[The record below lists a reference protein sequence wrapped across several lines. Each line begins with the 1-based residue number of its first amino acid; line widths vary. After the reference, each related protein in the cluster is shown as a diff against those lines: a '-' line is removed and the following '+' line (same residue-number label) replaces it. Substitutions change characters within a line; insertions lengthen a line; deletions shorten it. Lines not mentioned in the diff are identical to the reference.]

1 MTDYT
6 RFAVKD
12 LYLKW
17 TEMIGRAMLP
27 VWRSLIVKYLM
38 WYEQAKWDKV
48 SEQYVRRILELSFLL
63 Y

>member
-6 RFAVKD
+6 QFAVKD
-12 LYLKW
+12 LCLKW

-38 WYEQAKWDKV
+38 WYEQAK
-48 SEQYVRRILELSFLL
+48 
-63 Y
+63 